1 MNASYK
7 GLLVVTLLASV
18 IGLSACKSEGP
29 AEKAGQKVDSAVE
42 QAGKKIDKATDEA
55 GKKIEKAGAALS
67 DKSKQTG
74 DYMDDS
80 AITAKVKAD
89 IANDSLLKIAQVA
102 VTTTNGVVQ
111 LSGAVDSRQALDRAV
126 EIARSVKHVQ
136 SVDNKLVV
144 KSAN

>member
-7 GLLVVTLLASV
+7 GILVVALLATAV
-18 IGLSACKSEGP
+18 GLSACKSDGP

-67 DKSKQTG
+67 DKSKQAG

-80 AITAKVKAD
+80 AITAKVMAE
-89 IANDSLLKIAQVA
+89 IANDSLLKMHQITV
-102 VTTTNGVVQ
+102 VTTNGAVSLNGV
-111 LSGAVDSRQALDRAV
+111 VDSRQALDRAG